1 MVESLRDARIE
12 VSMGIAGPAPTR
24 SLGLNFQ
31 ALWQSHCMMAL
42 KEIQTSK
49 QPDLIGL
56 IRPPPVRAGK
66 DLFVVLGTGSGR

>member
-1 MVESLRDARIE
+1 
-12 VSMGIAGPAPTR
+12 
-24 SLGLNFQ
+24 
-31 ALWQSHCMMAL
+31 MMAL

-66 DLFVVLGTGSGR
+66 DLFVVLDTSPARGRAAE